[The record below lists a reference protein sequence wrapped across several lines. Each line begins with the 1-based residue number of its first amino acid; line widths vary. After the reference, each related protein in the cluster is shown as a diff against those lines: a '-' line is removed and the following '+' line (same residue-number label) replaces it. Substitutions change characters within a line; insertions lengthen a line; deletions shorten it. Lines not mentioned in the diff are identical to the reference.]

1 MTARGLGLL
10 GRWLLTGHPLGC
22 TCADCAEIDRGATG
36 LVAALGDAADRAG
49 GATAPTPAPSTPPPQ
64 TPRAPPQTPRLTPA
78 RSAAVRPPIVD
89 AEIIEDVPAPP
100 KRRLR
105 QLGAGASTPTTIPR
119 QKRRRG

>member
-49 GATAPTPAPSTPPPQ
+49 GATAPTSAPSTP
-64 TPRAPPQTPRLTPA
+64 PRAPPQTPLLTPA
-78 RSAAVRPPIVD
+78 RPAAVRPPIID
-89 AEIIEDVPAPP
+89 AEIIEDVPASPPP
-100 KRRLR
+100 KRRPR